1 MIQQN
6 GNLIEKRFMTMNNN
20 SFLDTNI
27 LIYAYSISELN
38 KKNKSIEL
46 LNHKNII
53 LSTQVINEFVWIMS
67 RKYNVDLIKLDMI
80 VKNLFDTYRIVL
92 IDKQVIEL
100 AIKLSIKYNFSYWD
114 GLILSASLVNECN
127 IIYTEDLQH
136 GQIIDKNLTI
146 LNPFTDC

>member
-1 MIQQN
+1 
-6 GNLIEKRFMTMNNN
+6 MTMNNN

>member
-1 MIQQN
+1 
-6 GNLIEKRFMTMNNN
+6 MTMNNN

-80 VKNLFDTYRIVL
+80 VKTLFDTYRIVL

>member
-1 MIQQN
+1 
-6 GNLIEKRFMTMNNN
+6 MNNN

-80 VKNLFDTYRIVL
+80 VKTLFDTYRIVL

>member
-1 MIQQN
+1 
-6 GNLIEKRFMTMNNN
+6 MNNN

-53 LSTQVINEFVWIMS
+53 LSAQVINEFVWIMS

-92 IDKQVIEL
+92 IDKKVIEL

-136 GQIIDKNLTI
+136 GQIIDNKLTI

>member
-1 MIQQN
+1 
-6 GNLIEKRFMTMNNN
+6 MTMNNN

-53 LSTQVINEFVWIMS
+53 LSAQVINEFVWIMS

-92 IDKQVIEL
+92 IDKKVIEL

-136 GQIIDKNLTI
+136 GQIIDNKLTI

>member
-1 MIQQN
+1 
-6 GNLIEKRFMTMNNN
+6 MTMNNN

-136 GQIIDKNLTI
+136 GQIIDNNLTI